1 MRNPKVVVVGAG
13 IVGCS
18 LADELTARGW
28 TDVTVLDRGPL
39 PLTGGSS
46 SHAPGLVFQTNPS
59 RTMAH
64 LAQYTA
70 GKLGGLSVDGRPC
83 FTPVGGLEVATT
95 PERWADLH
103 RKHGWAT
110 AWGIP
115 AHLVDAADAAAR
127 HPLLDADRILGAL
140 HTPTDGLAD
149 APAACEAQARRAT
162 ARGARFLGEQEV
174 LDVEHSG
181 GRVTGVRTA
190 EGVVPADVVVCA
202 AGFWGAELG
211 RRLGMTVPLTPMAH
225 QYART
230 TAVPAL
236 AGTPESHGAGLPI
249 IRHQDRDLYYR
260 VHEGQRLGIG
270 SYAHRPMP
278 VDVGALPTTTEMPSM
293 MDFTPEDFSPSW
305 SDAVALL
312 PRLDEARVDEAF
324 NGIFSFTPDGA
335 PVVGEHRE
343 VAGLWVAEAVWVTH
357 SAGVARSLAEWLVD
371 GAPSVDLREAELHR
385 FADAELAPE
394 VVRARSVRSFVEVYD
409 VLHPLDPP
417 AEPRD
422 LRVSPFHSR
431 QRALGAVFGVG
442 AGWERPLW
450 FESNAPLLE
459 AGPTVPER
467 DEWAA
472 RNWSPIAVAEARACR
487 ETVGLVDMTALM
499 RLEVAGPGALELLS
513 ATTTNALD
521 KPVGSVTYTLLL
533 DDAGGVRSDLTVTR
547 LAADRFQV
555 GVNSPLD
562 LDRLAR
568 RAPAGTTV
576 RDVTGA
582 TCCLGLW
589 GPNARDVLAPLTP
602 ADVGHTALRYFRAVE
617 TTVAGVPVLLQRV
630 SYVGELGWE
639 VYAAAEAGPRLWD
652 ALWAAGAEHGL
663 VAVGRAA
670 VETLRIEKGYANATH
685 ELSPEQGPA
694 AHGLTFA
701 VAKDD
706 RATTTG
712 PPGAPAQRLACLT
725 LDDASAVV
733 LGHEPVLLGDTACGY
748 VTSAAWSPTAG
759 RCVTLAWV
767 DAAVA
772 EPGRALSIEYF
783 GKQLAA
789 TVAPLPLV
797 DPDMTKIRR

>member
-1 MRNPKVVVVGAG
+1 MRNPSVVIVGAG

-64 LAQYTA
+64 LARYTA
-70 GKLGGLSVDGRPC
+70 TKLGALGVDGRPC

-103 RKHGWAT
+103 RKHGWAQ

-115 AHLVDAADAAAR
+115 AELVDAADAAAR
-127 HPLLDADRILGAL
+127 HPLLEADRILGAL

-162 ARGARFLGEQEV
+162 ARGARFVGEQEV
-174 LDVEHSG
+174 LDVVHAG

-190 EGVVPADVVVCA
+190 EGVVPADLVVCA

-225 QYART
+225 QYAT
-230 TAVPAL
+230 TTPVPAL
-236 AGTPESHGAGLPI
+236 AGTPGTHGGGLPI
-249 IRHQDRDLYYR
+249 VRHQDRDLYYR
-260 VHEGQRLGIG
+260 VHEGDRVGIG

-278 VDVGALPTTTEMPSM
+278 VAAADLDGTGTAMPSM
-293 MDFTPEDFSPSW
+293 MDFTPDDFAPSW
-305 SDAVALL
+305 SDAVGLL
-312 PRLDEARVDEAF
+312 PRLGESRVDGAF

-335 PVVGEHRE
+335 PVIGEHRD

-357 SAGVARSLAEWLVD
+357 SAGIARAVAEWLVD
-371 GAPSVDLREAELHR
+371 GAPGVDLREAELYR

-394 VVRARSVRSFVEVYD
+394 VVLARSTRSFVEVYD

-417 AEPRD
+417 AEPRN

-431 QRALGAVFGVG
+431 QVALGAVFGVG

-450 FESNAPLLE
+450 FEANADLP
-459 AGPTVPER
+459 AGAPER

-472 RNWSPIAVAEARACR
+472 RNWSPTVVAEARACR
-487 ETVGLVDMTALM
+487 EAVGLVDMTALQ
-499 RLEVAGPGALELLS
+499 RLEVSGPGALALLTAS
-513 ATTTNALD
+513 TSNALD

-533 DDAGGVRSDLTVTR
+533 DAAGGVRSDLTVTR

-555 GVNSPLD
+555 GVNSPRD
-562 LDRLAR
+562 LEQLR
-568 RAPAGTTV
+568 RAAPAGTTV

-589 GPNARDVLAPLTP
+589 GPAARDVLAPLTP
-602 ADVGHTALRYFRAVE
+602 ADVSHTGLRYFRAVE

-652 ALWAAGAEHGL
+652 ALWEVGRGHGL
-663 VAVGRAA
+663 RAVGRGA
-670 VETLRIEKGYANATH
+670 VETLRIEKGYANASH
-685 ELSPEQGPA
+685 ELTPEQGPA
-694 AHGLTFA
+694 AHGLDFA
-701 VAKDD
+701 V
-706 RATTTG
+706 RAAERTG
-712 PPGAPAQRLACLT
+712 VAPERRLVTLT

-733 LGHEPVLLGDTACGY
+733 LGHEPVRRGDTACGY
-748 VTSAAWSPTAG
+748 VTSAAWSPTVG
-759 RCVTLAWV
+759 RCVALAWV
-767 DAAVA
+767 PAACA
-772 EPGRALSIEYF
+772 EPGTALAVEYF
-783 GKQLAA
+783 GKQLGA
-789 TVAPLPLV
+789 TVAATPLV
-797 DPDMTKIRR
+797 DPDMTRIRR